1 MVINLGVFMCL
12 ILLLFLQ
19 TCCCKGTKY
28 GTFHHDMASI
38 AEVFNFVT
46 CFENIH
52 ITSVIDSMLV
62 C

>member
-1 MVINLGVFMCL
+1 MVINRGVFMCL

-46 CFENIH
+46 SFKNIYISH
-52 ITSVIDSMLV
+52 LL
-62 C
+62 